1 MLCRLEAH
9 RVRLVKRKSL
19 DLRGVSSD
27 SMSRQVASFACIKM
41 WIVAELAKVTTLMIV
56 VKDSQGLTHEDPL
69 GKQYSISRAGVM
81 VSTIGF
87 GKTQSPNATLLV
99 WYSTR
104 ADVYHNLVREDA
116 AV

>member
-1 MLCRLEAH
+1 
-9 RVRLVKRKSL
+9 
-19 DLRGVSSD
+19 
-27 SMSRQVASFACIKM
+27 M

-69 GKQYSISRAGVM
+69 GKHTPYPELGLWLVLSPSR
-81 VSTIGF
+81 
-87 GKTQSPNATLLV
+87 KTQSPNATLLV
-99 WYSTR
+99 RYSTR